1 LKKPSLMEKFLLA
14 CTAYIGVSGTACLI
28 CAAIVA
34 SSSPRIALC
43 LIGAFLT
50 ALTMIYG
57 VVRMCFGYT
66 PTSVT
71 LDLLQRHFPLKR
83 DSRGVIN
90 AESDKRAETNGKRG
104 IRRSLEPDPLDIEML
119 ALRQER

>member
-1 LKKPSLMEKFLLA
+1 LKKRPQKDKFLLA
-14 CTAYIGVSGTACLI
+14 CTAYIGVCGFVCLV
-28 CAAIVA
+28 CAVIVA

-57 VVRMCFGYT
+57 VVRMCFGYS

-71 LDLLQRHFPLKR
+71 LDLIQRYIPLKR

-90 AESDKRAETNGKRG
+90 AESNQRAETK
-104 IRRSLEPDPLDIEML
+104 S
-119 ALRQER
+119 